1 MTYILVVEPD
11 TNRRAA
17 LSSALTAA
25 GFEVSAVAD
34 VEADFNAHER
44 LSAVVCSATL
54 PSGSGL
60 RLVPFVDG
68 APLILTAT
76 HGSVAAAVS
85 ALKAGAANYL
95 VHPIDAAELVNIV
108 QSEIDSRRV
117 APPHLETS
125 VRWPVDAQ
133 LVGRCGAMLELRARL
148 EAIAAQDSPVLVV
161 GEVGTGKESVARA
174 IHAASRRRRA
184 PWVSLNTARVP
195 QPLLAVE
202 LFGMESSAT
211 GASRHAREGLIESA
225 DGGTLFIE
233 DVTDLPHD
241 LQVRLLRV
249 IDVGTTTREGASAAR
264 HVDVR
269 IIAASRHDL
278 RADGAAAHV
287 TADLLHRFAPAVL
300 ELPPLRARGDDR
312 IELVEALLQRTC
324 ARMKRPEPSLS
335 AEALQAI
342 RDYAWPGNVRELENA
357 IERAVILNDGRP
369 IAAADLGIEI
379 ARAQASTPPA
389 QEDATTLE
397 DYFVRFVT
405 EHEDTLTETELAQK
419 LGISRKSLWERRQ
432 RLNIPRRRTHKRGPR
447 RDA

>member
-11 TNRRAA
+11 ASRRAA
-17 LSSALTAA
+17 LSHALTAA

-34 VEADFNAHER
+34 VEADFNAEGR

-68 APLILTAT
+68 APVILTAA

-95 VHPIDAAELVNIV
+95 VHPIDAAELVSIV
-108 QSEIDSRRV
+108 QTEIDSRRV
-117 APPHLETS
+117 PPPDLATT
-125 VRWPVDAQ
+125 VRPAVDAQ
-133 LVGRCGAMLELRARL
+133 LVGRCGAMLELRGRL
-148 EAIAAQDSPVLVV
+148 DAITEQDAPVLVV

-174 IHAASRRRRA
+174 IHATSRRRRA

-195 QPLLAVE
+195 QPLLAIE
-202 LFGMESSAT
+202 IFGIES
-211 GASRHAREGLIESA
+211 GAAGGSSHAREGLVESA
-225 DGGTLFIE
+225 DRGTLFIE
-233 DVTDLPHD
+233 DVADLPAD
-241 LQVRLLRV
+241 LQARLLRV
-249 IDVGTTTREGASAAR
+249 IDDGTTTREGASEAR
-264 HVDVR
+264 RVDVR

-278 RADGAAAHV
+278 RDDATGGRVD
-287 TADLLHRFAPAVL
+287 ADLLRRFAPAVL
-300 ELPPLRARGDDR
+300 ELPPLRARGDDCM
-312 IELVEALLQRTC
+312 ELAEALLERTC

-369 IAAADLGIEI
+369 ITAADLGIEI
-379 ARAQASTPPA
+379 ARAHASAPHT

>member
-11 TNRRAA
+11 SNRRAA
-17 LSSALTAA
+17 LSNALTAA

-34 VEADFNAHER
+34 VEADFNADGR
-44 LSAVVCSATL
+44 PSAVVCSATL

-68 APLILTAT
+68 APVILTAA

-95 VHPIDAAELVNIV
+95 VHPIDAAQLVSIV
-108 QSEIDSRRV
+108 QAEIDWRRV
-117 APPHLETS
+117 ALPRPATIPRPTVE
-125 VRWPVDAQ
+125 AQ
-133 LVGRCGAMLELRARL
+133 LVGHCGAMLELRARL
-148 EAIAAQDSPVLVV
+148 GTIAEQDAPVLVV

-174 IHAASRRRRA
+174 IHEASRRRRA

-195 QPLLAVE
+195 QSLLAVE
-202 LFGMESSAT
+202 LFGIESSAA
-211 GASRHAREGLIESA
+211 GGSRHAREGLVESA
-225 DGGTLFIE
+225 DRGTLFIE
-233 DVTDLPHD
+233 DVTDLPPD
-241 LQVRLLRV
+241 LQARLLRV
-249 IDVGTTTREGASAAR
+249 IDDGTTTRQGASEAR
-264 HVDVR
+264 RVDVR

-278 RADGAAAHV
+278 RANGAAGHV
-287 TADLLHRFAPAVL
+287 AADLLHRFAPAVL

-312 IELVEALLQRTC
+312 IELVEALLERTC

-335 AEALQAI
+335 ADALQAI

-369 IAAADLGIEI
+369 ITAADLGIEI
-379 ARAQASTPPA
+379 ARAQASAPHT